1 MDLLFDY
8 LFDVEVPG
16 PITENFGTV
25 GFGTT
30 FFFYNLGSLV
40 LALFSFPTGIRQ
52 LIS

>member
-8 LFDVEVPG
+8 LFDIEVPG

-40 LALFSFPTGIRQ
+40 LALFHSLCSLWFPKY
-52 LIS
+52 